1 MPALP
6 SEIASIVG
14 SFAPVFSQP
23 VWIRVQALICGAVL
37 CSGTRTICSILRT
50 LGLSQLASFQNYHRV
65 FNRAKWS
72 SLQAS
77 RTLLKLLVDTFV
89 PTGPLVLGIDEVL
102 ERRWGPKIAARG
114 IYRDSARSSQSF
126 FVKSSGLRWISL
138 HLLVPIPWAKRVW
151 ALPFLTVLAPSERYH
166 KTKGTRHKTI
176 IDWAEQMVRQV
187 RRWWPERPL
196 VLVGD
201 ATYAALELLYTCQAL
216 LKSVIVITRLR
227 LDAALYAPAPKQK
240 GKVGRPRL
248 KGKRLPTL
256 AQRLTDPRTKWRKVR
271 VPWYGQPNRR
281 LEYATGK
288 AVWYHSG
295 KPPVHIRWVLIRD
308 PEGVFEPQALLSTDV
323 EQNALEIV
331 RLFMRRWPMEVTFQE
346 VRTHLGLDGQRQW
359 NERAI
364 ARTTPSLLGLF
375 SIVTLVADR
384 IRGQQKIIRPLLWA
398 AWYKKELPTFSDA
411 LGWVRRCLWRD
422 EDFWTSI
429 QKTHDTKITAPT
441 FRHLEELIC
450 TAA

>member
-1 MPALP
+1 M
-6 SEIASIVG
+6 
-14 SFAPVFSQP
+14 
-23 VWIRVQALICGAVL
+23 L

-50 LGLSQLASFQNYHRV
+50 LGLSQLESFQNFHRV

-72 SLQAS
+72 SRQAS
-77 RTLLKLLVDTFV
+77 QILLKLLADTFV

-114 IYRDSARSSQSF
+114 IYRDSARSSRSF

-166 KTKGTRHKTI
+166 KKKGFRHKTI
-176 IDWAEQMVRQV
+176 IDWAQQMVRQV

-216 LKSVIVITRLR
+216 VKLVTVITRLR
-227 LDAALYAPAPKQK
+227 LDAALYAPAPKK
-240 GKVGRPRL
+240 RKLGRPRL

-256 AQRLTDPRTKWRKVR
+256 ARRLTDSRTKWRKVR
-271 VPWYGQPNRR
+271 VHWYGQPNRR
-281 LEYATGK
+281 IEYATGK

-323 EQNALEIV
+323 EQRALEIV

-346 VRTHLGLDGQRQW
+346 VRTHLGMDGQRQW

-384 IRGQQKIIRPLLWA
+384 IQRRQKTTRPLLWA

-411 LGWVRRCLWRD
+411 LGWVRCQLWRD
-422 EDFWTSI
+422 ENFWTSI
-429 QKTHDTKITAPT
+429 QRSYDTKITAPI
-441 FRHLEELIC
+441 FRHMEDLIC